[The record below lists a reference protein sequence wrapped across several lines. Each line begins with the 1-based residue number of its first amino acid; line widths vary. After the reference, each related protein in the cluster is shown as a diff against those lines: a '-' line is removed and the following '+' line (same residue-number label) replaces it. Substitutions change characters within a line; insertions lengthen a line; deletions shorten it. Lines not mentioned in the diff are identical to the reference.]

1 MGNFFTKE
9 KDKRIVYN
17 DNNIR
22 EQLNSEP
29 THADI
34 KNIIKKYEHIKN
46 SKRITDIDKLIDVM
60 NNTDWSKTKTNHNN
74 DNNYLVEPSAPQLPV
89 SVPLS
94 IEQHIH
100 IPIAIAQIVEAI
112 K

>member
-22 EQLNSEP
+22 EQLNREP
-29 THADI
+29 TYTDI

-60 NNTDWSKTKTNHNN
+60 NNTDWSKTNTNHNN
-74 DNNYLVEPSAPQLPV
+74 DNNYLAEPSAPPI
-89 SVPLS
+89 PL
-94 IEQHIH
+94 H
-100 IPIAIAQIVEAI
+100 IPIAIAHVIEVI